1 MTAPIVAID
10 FDGVIHAHTSEWTNA
25 HHIHD
30 GPVDGALPFIREA
43 IDAGFHVVIHT
54 TRARTATTVPE
65 IYAWLQKHGLEEKYT
80 WPIEV
85 TALKPAATIYIDDH
99 GWRFEGAWPSIE
111 TIRGLRPWY
120 KREREALSADD
131 KEALGLDEEK
141 P

>member
-1 MTAPIVAID
+1 MTTPAIAID

-25 HHIHD
+25 HDIHD
-30 GPVDGALPFIREA
+30 PPVDGALAFIREA

-111 TIRGLRPWY
+111 TIKGLKPWY
-120 KREREALSADD
+120 KRDALSEDD
-131 KEALGLDEEK
+131 KEVLGGEGEEL
-141 P
+141 